1 MRNAL
6 IKELILASALLVPT
20 IPAAFAEQPGAG
32 GAAVVASE
40 PGKGVIAEA
49 VEITAS
55 VEAID
60 KATRTVTLKGPE
72 GKLVDVACGD
82 EVRNFDQIQV
92 GDKVVVKYI
101 RALSLE
107 LKKGGKVRERA
118 DQEAAVRA
126 APGEKPGA
134 AAGRQVTVMT
144 DVVAVDPKNMI
155 ISLKGPKG
163 RVVDLH
169 VRNPDHFKVVKKGDQ
184 VEATYTEALAIAVEP
199 TAKSGKK

>member
-1 MRNAL
+1 MRKAF
-6 IKELILASALLVPT
+6 ILASALLLPA
-20 IPAAFAEQPGAG
+20 IPPAFAEKPAASG
-32 GAAVVASE
+32 GTVVASE
-40 PGKGVIAEA
+40 PGKAVITQA

-72 GKLVDVACGD
+72 GKLVDVVAGP

-92 GDKVVVKYI
+92 GDMVVVEYM

-118 DQEAAVRA
+118 DNEAALRA
-126 APGEKPGA
+126 APGQKPGA
-134 AAGRQVTVMT
+134 SVARETTIVA
-144 DVVAVDPKNMI
+144 DVVGVDPKNMI

-169 VRNPDHFKVVKKGDQ
+169 VQNPDHFKVVKKGDQ
-184 VEATYTEALAIAVEP
+184 VEATYVEAVAIAVRP
-199 TAKSGKK
+199 AAKSGNK